1 MAGYT
6 RGWLM
11 EVGKKIDE
19 RLSKAEKFYDI
30 CRDMKIDK
38 HLGQLSL
45 AMYKGNTW
53 KTKSNPELVK
63 R

>member
-1 MAGYT
+1 
-6 RGWLM
+6 M